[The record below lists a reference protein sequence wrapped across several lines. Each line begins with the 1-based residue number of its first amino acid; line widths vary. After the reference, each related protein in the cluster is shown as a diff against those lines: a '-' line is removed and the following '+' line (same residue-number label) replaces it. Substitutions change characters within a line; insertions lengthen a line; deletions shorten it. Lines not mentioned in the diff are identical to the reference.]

1 VIRAHV
7 FHGADQPGQWQE
19 FPTPTP
25 GAGELLV
32 RIELAAICGSDLHTL
47 AGTRREPTPC
57 ILGHEGVGTVVAAAP
72 DATASLGQ
80 RVTWTLADSCGT
92 CRTCTRNQ
100 LPQKCT
106 QLFKYGHASLSDGTG
121 LNGTYATHIL
131 LRPGTTVVPLPD
143 EVSNEVAVAAN
154 CALATMVA
162 TVRALRR
169 HHSPVESVVI
179 QGAGLLGVYA
189 AALLTEA
196 GVPTVL
202 CTDLD
207 PARLEIAAAFGAV
220 PILATSFDATIAA
233 VRTHVPDGVDA
244 VIEAAGVRQLLNEG
258 VEMLRPGGWYGW
270 VGLVHPDSVIG
281 PTAEQIIRRS
291 LTVCGIHNY
300 APSDLR
306 EAVDFL
312 KRTVDRFPYERL
324 MSPPMP
330 LEDLDLAAARARDRE
345 FMRITLGPAAVR
357 A

>member
-1 VIRAHV
+1 MIRAHV
-7 FHGADQPGQWQE
+7 FRGVGQSGEWRE

-25 GAGELLV
+25 AAGELLV

-57 ILGHEGVGTVVAAAP
+57 ILGHEGVGTVVAAGSGT
-72 DATASLGQ
+72 TASLGQ

-100 LPQKCT
+100 LPQKCM
-106 QLFKYGHASLSDGTG
+106 QLFKYGHASLFDGTG

-131 LRPGTTVVPLPD
+131 LRPGTTVVPLPE

-162 TVRALRR
+162 TVRTLRR

-179 QGAGLLGVYA
+179 QGAGLLGIYA

-196 GVPTVL
+196 GVATVL

-220 PILATSFDATIAA
+220 PILASSSDATIAA

-258 VEMLRPGGWYGW
+258 MEMLRPGGWYGW

-300 APSDLR
+300 APEDLR

-312 KRTVDRFPYERL
+312 KRTVNRFPYQRL

-330 LEDLDLAAARARDRE
+330 LEDLDLAVARARDRE
-345 FMRITLGPAAVR
+345 FMRITLGPTSAPA
-357 A
+357 

>member
-1 VIRAHV
+1 
-7 FHGADQPGQWQE
+7 
-19 FPTPTP
+19 
-25 GAGELLV
+25 
-32 RIELAAICGSDLHTL
+32 
-47 AGTRREPTPC
+47 
-57 ILGHEGVGTVVAAAP
+57 
-72 DATASLGQ
+72 
-80 RVTWTLADSCGT
+80 
-92 CRTCTRNQ
+92 
-100 LPQKCT
+100 
-106 QLFKYGHASLSDGTG
+106 LFKYGHASLSDGTG

-179 QGAGLLGVYA
+179 QGAGRLGVYA

-207 PARLEIAAAFGAV
+207 PVRLEIAAAFGAV
-220 PILATSFDATIAA
+220 PILASSFDPTIAA

-330 LEDLDLAAARARDRE
+330 LEDLDLAVARARDRE